1 MSGFRLAF
9 LALAASS
16 IAALPSLAAG
26 QSNYIS
32 CSNGIAC
39 VMAPCPTHNALDL
52 TTGEIIRVVSID
64 TTRLPWQDRTG
75 KYLADALDA
84 GKIVFKGSIKH
95 EPNSGTGYDRLIATS
110 VERKATA
117 AESASCRAN

>member
-1 MSGFRLAF
+1 
-9 LALAASS
+9 
-16 IAALPSLAAG
+16 
-26 QSNYIS
+26 
-32 CSNGIAC
+32 
-39 VMAPCPTHNALDL
+39 MAPCPTHNALDL

-95 EPNSGTGYDRLIATS
+95 EPNSGRGYDRLMATS